1 MNRKV
6 ITMATLLA
14 AYACTVGAATPHI
27 DTVKLVS
34 YQQKATA
41 QAATMTN
48 TYKSQVQTKQQSMS
62 VTLPQSIELALQNN
76 RELHQT
82 QWDYEAA
89 LGQVDVAQSGKKPA
103 ISYGY
108 SANHAIKEVGS
119 VRVTGNEFGH
129 RVGVKMPL
137 YNQALQAQI
146 EASKYNR
153 DGSGAAVEEATQ
165 KAKLTATSNYL
176 SLIMSR
182 NKVGVAEQ
190 TVRDYE
196 EHLKNANLQYSVG
209 IVSKSDVLATNTR
222 LENAKTILVE
232 AKHAASVAEARFNN
246 HIGVPVSTS
255 IVTADKELTYKPYK
269 ISLEAAKQYG
279 VYHRS
284 DIARAAMAVKAAEES
299 ARRVDAS
306 DMPVVDANASGS
318 MGGTS
323 VGATD
328 NKNWTIGATVSWN
341 LWDGGASKANLKVA
355 KVNVEKAKEAY
366 AQTIE
371 AVELQIHEAYLNM
384 KSAEQ
389 KIVSTRAA
397 VEAGQEDYRIKTL
410 RYRSGVGTNVD
421 VLDAETALATAR
433 NNYVDVLYTYNLNV
447 ATLERAMGVPVTTAI
462 GDGLSVVNQGAN
474 K

>member
-34 YQQKATA
+34 YQQKATT

-119 VRVTGNEFGH
+119 VRVT
-129 RVGVKMPL
+129 
-137 YNQALQAQI
+137 I

-222 LENAKTILVE
+222 LENAKTTLVE

-306 DMPVVDANASGS
+306 DMPVVDANVSGS